1 MFKNKITHFG
11 EEDFL
16 NTAAIIKNLDLVI
29 SIDTSIA
36 HLSGAINMPT
46 WILLSYSPDWRWLV
60 DRNDSPWYPSVKIFR
75 QNKQGDWS
83 KVILSVK
90 KELENLPH

>member
-1 MFKNKITHFG
+1 
-11 EEDFL
+11 
-16 NTAAIIKNLDLVI
+16 
-29 SIDTSIA
+29 
-36 HLSGAINMPT
+36 MPT